1 MYIQHSRPT
10 SNDTTNELLA
20 LLESTTPQDAKA
32 SHIGHSKSIQE
43 QGIETLLELI
53 RQRHSLHL
61 RFSSGKDS
69 TSCVVLM
76 IEAVRRAVAEGITT
90 THYISSSSTGI
101 ENPLMEM
108 HLLTVQDE
116 MREHFSEHALPI
128 EIYLTHPSLASSF
141 IVTTIGR
148 GTLPRFPENSKAR
161 QCAVDWK

>member
-108 HLLTVQDE
+108 HLFEVYCQ
-116 MREHFSEHALPI
+116 
-128 EIYLTHPSLASSF
+128 
-141 IVTTIGR
+141 
-148 GTLPRFPENSKAR
+148 
-161 QCAVDWK
+161 